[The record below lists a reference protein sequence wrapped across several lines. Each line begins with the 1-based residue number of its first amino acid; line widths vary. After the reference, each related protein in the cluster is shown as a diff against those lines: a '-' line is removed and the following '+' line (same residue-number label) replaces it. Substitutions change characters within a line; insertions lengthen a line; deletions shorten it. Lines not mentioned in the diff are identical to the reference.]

1 MPANNESRPVLHPV
15 ETKRAS
21 EVIYEQIKSLIVDGQ
36 FKPGDRLPS
45 ERALMDTLQRSRPTI
60 REALRMLERAGFV
73 RIVPGTNG
81 AIVQEFSLSNVEQP
95 LETMLQTSN
104 VSREELAEFRIHND
118 TLVARLAAQRR
129 TEKDIQFLTDLL
141 DQAQALIDS
150 GDYAAFIRLDQK
162 FHSSLAITGEN
173 RVSQIMTKVLGHLV
187 APFHLRTL
195 ESLSPEDRIANC
207 QRIQA
212 SHRQIFD
219 AVVEGNADLAEQIM
233 VEHIERFVNDTT
245 EK

>member
-73 RIVPGTNG
+73 RIVPGANG